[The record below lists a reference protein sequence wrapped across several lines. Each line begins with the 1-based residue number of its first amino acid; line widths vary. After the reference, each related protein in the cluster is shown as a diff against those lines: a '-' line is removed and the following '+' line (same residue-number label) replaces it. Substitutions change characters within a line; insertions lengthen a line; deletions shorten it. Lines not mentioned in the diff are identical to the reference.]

1 MKHLLP
7 AVLILFA
14 SFYAHAQN
22 YNVSGSVRNQQDEPV
37 PYAAVSVNNSADSA
51 LIKADVADDHGLF
64 RISGIGPGTYF
75 IRISSVGSKLFQ
87 SPAFSVTDSDVNFP
101 VFKLPADTQQL
112 NEVKVT
118 AARPLI
124 EVKNDRLVFNIE
136 GSINATGS
144 NALELLQKSPG
155 VQIDKDENILVKGK
169 TGVRIYIDG
178 RPSPMSGKD
187 LASTLKSMNSADIEA
202 IEIITNPS
210 AKYDAAGDLGII
222 NIRLKKNVK
231 LGTNGNLSLGAM
243 FGITP
248 KYNASL
254 NLNHRDKKVNVFGSY
269 GFNQGAWHNTTYD
282 DQVLNGVAYNKI
294 WHGIWRDTT
303 HSAKIGADYFI
314 NAKNTL
320 GFSANGRISHH
331 NGGGQSET
339 FISRR
344 LNMEGDSLMLYSQ
357 TSNPEK
363 NKNLNINLNY
373 HYADTTGHELNID
386 ADYGKF
392 VSRGVSYQPN
402 KYFFRMD
409 EKEPLERNYVSKT
422 PVDITIRSFKADYE
436 QPLKKGKLGY
446 GFKLSDVKSDNTFD
460 FFNVLNQVEVIDTS
474 RSNRFK
480 YTERVYAAYANYNVA
495 IGKKWDLQA
504 GIRAEQTQSLG
515 DLTSFKHNDLD
526 KVDTTYL
533 NFFPSGAISFKASK
547 NHNWNLNYSRRINR
561 PSYQNLNPFEYRIDE
576 LVYSKGNPF
585 LKPEYAN
592 SFKLTHVYKAK
603 LTTSLGYRRTRFPVA
618 GLRIPY
624 DSSRTYFITQN
635 LDHSQSFNLDISI
648 TTAIT
653 KWWDIYFNIG
663 GYHNIWKAALPGGLI
678 INNTTTAFNMNG
690 QNTFKLKNDWTLE
703 LTGWYNSPYRRIDY
717 NRGMGMMDAGIQK
730 KFWKSNATLKVS
742 FSDIFHTAR
751 GGYESEYAGIKT
763 NLRFRFEGQM
773 LKINFSY
780 RFGSKEINAA
790 RNRRTGSEDELNRI
804 KGG

>member
-1 MKHLLP
+1 MKKILQVTFILLFP
-7 AVLILFA
+7 LFA
-14 SFYAHAQN
+14 YSQSFII
-22 YNVSGSVRNQQDEPV
+22 SGTVKNQQNEAV
-37 PYAAVSVNNSADSA
+37 PFAAVSVNKSLDSS
-51 LIKADVADDHGLF
+51 LVKADVADDGGTFKVAGIAAGKYFL
-64 RISGIGPGTYF
+64 RISA
-75 IRISSVGSKLFQ
+75 VGNKPFQ
-87 SPAFSVTDSDVNFP
+87 SPEFTVADADVNFP
-101 VFKLPADTQQL
+101 VFKLLPETQQL

-118 AARPLI
+118 AAKPLI
-124 EVKNDRLVFNIE
+124 EVKSDRLVFNIE

-155 VQIDKDENILVKGK
+155 VQVDKDENILVKGK

-254 NLNHRDKKVNVFGSY
+254 NLNHRDKKFNIFGSY
-269 GFNQGAWHNTTYD
+269 GFNQGAWRNTTYD
-282 DQVLNGVAYNKI
+282 DQILNNVAYNKL
-294 WHGIWRDTT
+294 WKGIWRDTT

-314 NAKNTL
+314 NSKNTL
-320 GFSANGRISHH
+320 GFSVDGRISNH

-339 FISRR
+339 FISKRND
-344 LNMEGDSLMLYSQ
+344 LQTDSLTLFSQ

-373 HYADTTGHELNID
+373 HYADTTGHELNVD
-386 ADYGKF
+386 ADFGRF
-392 VSRGVSYQPN
+392 VSRGISYQPN
-402 KYFFRMD
+402 KYFFSLD
-409 EKEPLERNYVSKT
+409 NKEPLERNYVSKT

-436 QPLKKGKLGY
+436 QRVQKGKLGY

-460 FFNVLNQVEVIDTS
+460 FYNVISNVEVIDTN

-480 YTERVYAAYANYNVA
+480 YTERVYAAYVNYNVPL
-495 IGKKWDLQA
+495 GKKWDLQA
-504 GIRAEQTQSLG
+504 GVRAEHTKSLG

-533 NFFPSGAISFKASK
+533 NFFPSGALSFKASK

-561 PSYQNLNPFEYRIDE
+561 PSYQNLNPFEYRVDE

-603 LTTSLGYRRTRFPVA
+603 LTTSLGYRRTRFPVV

-635 LDHSQSFNLDISI
+635 LDHSQGFNLDVSI

-653 KWWDIYFNIG
+653 KWWDVYFNIS
-663 GYHNIWKAALPGGLI
+663 GYHNIWKAALDNGLI
-678 INNTTTAFNMNG
+678 INNSTTAFNMNG
-690 QNTFKLKNDWTLE
+690 QSTFKLKNDWTLE

-717 NRGMGMMDAGIQK
+717 NWAMGMMDAGVQK
-730 KFWKSNATLKVS
+730 KFWKSNATLKLS

-773 LKINFSY
+773 VKVNFNY

-790 RNRRTGSEDELNRI
+790 RSRRAGSEDELNRI